1 MKRDTIIYW
10 STLGLITFVMLF
22 SIYKM
27 FSPEYEHLGFPA
39 YFRIELTVMKIL
51 GLAALLIP
59 VLPTSAKDWAY
70 AGFGIVLISASVAHF
85 NSGDSFLLAI
95 NPLFYLAILIVSNYY
110 MHKLKKKEEYGS
122 KEAYPASNIH

>member
-1 MKRDTIIYW
+1 MKRDIIIYR

-27 FSPEYEHLGFPA
+27 FSPEYEHLGFPG

-59 VLPTSAKDWAY
+59 GLPVAVKDWAY
-70 AGFGIVLISASVAHF
+70 AGFSIVLISASIAHS
-85 NSGDSFLLAI
+85 NSGDTFLLAI
-95 NPLFYLAILIVSNYY
+95 NPLFYLAIVIVSNYY
-110 MHKLKKKEEYGS
+110 MHKLKKSEQFNS
-122 KEAYPASNIH
+122 KQVYS